1 MEKNDKY
8 IIAISLLSVLLIIS
22 ITIII
27 IGVRVISDLNDTIG
41 MHKNTIGVCNIDLEQ
56 TQLENEELREECLP

>member
-1 MEKNDKY
+1 MKTNDKY
-8 IIAISLLSVLLIIS
+8 IIAISLLSVLLIVS

-27 IGVRVISDLNDTIG
+27 IGVKVISDLNDTIG
-41 MHKNTIGVCNIDLEQ
+41 MYKNTIVVCNIDLEQ